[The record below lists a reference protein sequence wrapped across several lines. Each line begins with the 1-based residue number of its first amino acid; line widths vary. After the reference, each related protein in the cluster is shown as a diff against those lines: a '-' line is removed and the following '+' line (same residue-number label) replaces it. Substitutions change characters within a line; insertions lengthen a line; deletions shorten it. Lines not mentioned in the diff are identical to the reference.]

1 MTQRDCVQ
9 RKRQQNTKSRPEEFQ
24 YLEIRYLKTMQERM
38 KGLSREVK
46 GKAKSL
52 VLETVQKWMF
62 QESRN
67 YQFCECYLE
76 VMT

>member
-1 MTQRDCVQ
+1 
-9 RKRQQNTKSRPEEFQ
+9 
-24 YLEIRYLKTMQERM
+24 MQERM

-76 VMT
+76 VMTWGQKRQKQFLWSDGIKPDWNGGIKMGKTV